1 MYYKTVILKI
11 QQQQDK
17 KKENRMSVFNYSTSK
32 SEYSF

>member
-11 QQQQDK
+11 QQDK
-17 KKENRMSVFNYSTSK
+17 KKENRMSIFNYSTSK